1 MKFYTTKFTLLFLIL
16 VSVSCQSDYTKLVKS
31 ELNSGKEYNTIFH
44 GLKFGQSQ
52 KEFFETCWNLN
63 KKGLAT
69 HGGNNQN
76 VKIVLQPEDST
87 KTTEKINMLFYPKF
101 SPENNIIAM
110 DVTFTYVAWSPWNDN
125 LKSERLFPVIK
136 DSLLKWYPGNDFIN
150 VKNVLVKVDGNR
162 QIQLNKSSDKDVS
175 VVIEDLAYKYNNMK
189 K

>member
-1 MKFYTTKFTLLFLIL
+1 
-16 VSVSCQSDYTKLVKS
+16 
-31 ELNSGKEYNTIFH
+31 
-44 GLKFGQSQ
+44 
-52 KEFFETCWNLN
+52 
-63 KKGLAT
+63 
-69 HGGNNQN
+69 
-76 VKIVLQPEDST
+76 
-87 KTTEKINMLFYPKF
+87 MLFYPKF

-125 LKSERLFPVIK
+125 LKSEQLFPVIK